1 MPLEEDFKILENK
14 LLQLKVDYDQYF
26 LGSRPREPVM
36 LRGEVQ
42 KLIAMYSN
50 QAIQNTAL
58 RFKFGSI
65 CSRYQAYKRQWTEV
79 LRQIEAGTYSRH
91 RFKAELHERERRA
104 EAKPGR
110 GRPRGR
116 RRRPGRRRA
125 LPGLCRGVPPL
136 RPGRQGPHPRQA
148 RGNPGQAARAAALAL
163 RRGRGGHVPGRDR
176 GRQGQAQ
183 GVAREDLTS
192 EPLAAPTRYSS
203 GPAITPFH
211 CR

>member
-1 MPLEEDFKILENK
+1 MPLEEDFKILETK

-65 CSRYQAYKRQWTEV
+65 CSRYQAYKRQWSEV

-91 RFKAELHERERRA
+91 RFKAELHDRERRS
-104 EAKPGR
+104 EASP
-110 GRPRGR
+110 
-116 RRRPGRRRA
+116 A
-125 LPGLCRGVPPL
+125 
-136 RPGRQGPHPRQA
+136 GPA
-148 RGNPGQAARAAALAL
+148 GAAAAAAAESGDALFRAYVEACRRCGQDVKGLTPAKLEGILAKQREQL
-163 RRGRGGHVPGRDR
+163 RSRFGDGAAVTFR
-176 GRQGQAQ
+176 
-183 GVAREDLTS
+183 VAIEDGKAKLKAS
-192 EPLAAPTRYSS
+192 RAKA
-203 GPAITPFH
+203 
-211 CR
+211 

>member
-36 LRGEVQ
+36 LRGDVQ

-65 CSRYQAYKRQWTEV
+65 CSRYQAYKRQWNEI

-91 RFKAELHERERRA
+91 RFKAELHERARRTDGKPA
-104 EAKPGR
+104 EVAPQAGKSGDALFQAYVEACRSCGQDVKGLTPAKLEGILAKQR
-110 GRPRGR
+110 EQLRSRFGDAAVSFRVAIENGKAKLKAS
-116 RRRPGRRRA
+116 RA
-125 LPGLCRGVPPL
+125 K
-136 RPGRQGPHPRQA
+136 A
-148 RGNPGQAARAAALAL
+148 
-163 RRGRGGHVPGRDR
+163 
-176 GRQGQAQ
+176 
-183 GVAREDLTS
+183 
-192 EPLAAPTRYSS
+192 
-203 GPAITPFH
+203 
-211 CR
+211 

>member
-1 MPLEEDFKILENK
+1 MPLEEDFKVLENK

-65 CSRYQAYKRQWTEV
+65 CSRYQAFKRQWNEV

-91 RFKAELHERERRA
+91 RFKAELHERERGPRA
-104 EAKPGR
+104 
-110 GRPRGR
+110 RP
-116 RRRPGRRRA
+116 A
-125 LPGLCRGVPPL
+125 
-136 RPGRQGPHPRQA
+136 
-148 RGNPGQAARAAALAL
+148 
-163 RRGRGGHVPGRDR
+163 
-176 GRQGQAQ
+176 
-183 GVAREDLTS
+183 E
-192 EPLAAPTRYSS
+192 EAAPQVGEPGGALFQAYVEACRSCGQDVKGLT
-203 GPAITPFH
+203 PAKLEGILAKQREQLRSRFGDAAFSFRVAIEDGKEKLKASRAKT
-211 CR
+211 